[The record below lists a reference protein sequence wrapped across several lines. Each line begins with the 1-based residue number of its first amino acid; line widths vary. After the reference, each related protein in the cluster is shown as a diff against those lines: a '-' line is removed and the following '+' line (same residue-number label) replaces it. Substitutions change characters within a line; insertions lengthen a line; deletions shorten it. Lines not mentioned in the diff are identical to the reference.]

1 MFGRVTT
8 MQGPTDRA
16 QEFVLDLEDQVLP
29 EARKMAGFK
38 GLLSLLDRTTGR
50 GMTISL
56 WESEDAMRASEEAAD
71 RLRGGTAGAMEA
83 KVLSVDRYQVVTD
96 ERA

>member
-8 MQGPTDRA
+8 MQGPPDRA
-16 QEFVLDLEDQVLP
+16 HEFVLHLEDQVLP
-29 EARKMAGFK
+29 EARRMAGFK
-38 GLLSLLDRTTGR
+38 GLLSLLDPSTGR

-56 WESEDAMRASEEAAD
+56 WESEVAMRASEEAAD
-71 RLRGGTAGAMEA
+71 RLRGVTARAMGGE
-83 KVLSVDRYQVVTD
+83 VHSVERYEVVID